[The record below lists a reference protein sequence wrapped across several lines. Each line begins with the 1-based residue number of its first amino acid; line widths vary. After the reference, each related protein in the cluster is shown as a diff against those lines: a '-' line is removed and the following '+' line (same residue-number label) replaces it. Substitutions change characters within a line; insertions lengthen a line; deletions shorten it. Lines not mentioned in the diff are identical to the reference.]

1 MKTAEARN
9 CDLGRPIFYN
19 SNLLFYFTGQYSST
33 L

>member
-9 CDLGRPIFYN
+9 CDLGRPIFY